1 MAAGAL
7 NSILERT
14 QTMAQKNPPNR
25 APKPAGADPMR
36 VDPSDARLYARRM
49 QEAKRLGPLA
59 KFFRYAAIALVLV
72 GGFAAFWN
80 FETLIQL
87 RLDFSELT
95 SLFGG
100 DERRNADG
108 TPVADGDL
116 ATEVVEAAGVAGVGL
131 PSSIDGEPTE
141 PEAEAVAAREA
152 RSGTETVAVVSPPP
166 AATAAPAP
174 AATGAPASAEAPPPP
189 VEEPPAGPEIFG
201 FGLITRMSVSE
212 ADASAAV
219 LVLREGG
226 RRGVSTITWWTTD
239 DTAKAGTDYVS
250 FDTRVERFASGEQN
264 RTLRVP
270 IVGDRNTEGPESF
283 YVHIAPG
290 DTGRARESVA
300 KIEVVINDDD

>member
-1 MAAGAL
+1 
-7 NSILERT
+7 
-14 QTMAQKNPPNR
+14 
-25 APKPAGADPMR
+25 
-36 VDPSDARLYARRM
+36 M
-49 QEAKRLGPLA
+49 QEAKRLGPLG
-59 KFFRYAAIALVLV
+59 KFFRYAAIVLVLA
-72 GGFAAFWN
+72 GAFAAFWN

-95 SLFGG
+95 GLFDG

-108 TPVADGDL
+108 TPVADGEL
-116 ATEVVEAAGVAGVGL
+116 ATEVVEATGVAGVGL

-141 PEAEAVAAREA
+141 TEAEPAAPPAVRPEREA
-152 RSGTETVAVVSPPP
+152 VAVVSPPP

-174 AATGAPASAEAPPPP
+174 REPEPPPPP

-239 DTAKAGTDYVS
+239 DTAKAGSDYVT

-264 RTLRVP
+264 RTIRVP
-270 IVGDRNTEGPESF
+270 IVGDRNAEGPESF
-283 YVHIAPG
+283 FVHIAPG
-290 DTGRARESVA
+290 DTGGARESVA